1 MLRVAR
7 RLALVI
13 VTLLTAACSEPPNK
27 EMNLAQ
33 GAIEAARAAGA
44 ERFAADELKAAVD
57 ALVRSNE
64 AAAGDDYRQ
73 ALSHA
78 IDSFERA
85 QNAAKLAVEGRA
97 NARGEAERA
106 VAQVATLLATAET
119 QFKASPLPARSLAA
133 PKLTIDVATV
143 ALQKARSALEKEDY
157 LAVAPA
163 LEGTAVALQAALA
176 QIDRPPAATPA
187 RRKR

>member
-1 MLRVAR
+1 MVRAAR

-13 VTLLTAACSEPPNK
+13 LTLLTAACSEPPNK

-44 ERFAADELKAAVD
+44 DRFAADELKAAVD
-57 ALVRSNE
+57 ALQRSNE
-64 AAAGDDYRQ
+64 AVTGDDYRQ

-78 IDSFERA
+78 LDSFERA

-119 QFKASPLPARSLAA
+119 QLKASPLPPRRLREPQQTIKLAE
-133 PKLTIDVATV
+133 K
-143 ALQKARSALEKEDY
+143 ALQKARLALEQEDY

-163 LEGTAVALQAALA
+163 LEGTATALQAALT
-176 QIDRPPAATPA
+176 QIDAPNAGPPA

>member
-1 MLRVAR
+1 MVRVAR

-13 VTLLTAACSEPPNK
+13 VFFLSAACSEPPNK

-44 ERFAADELKAAVD
+44 ERFAAAELAAAID
-57 ALVRSNE
+57 ALKRSNE
-64 AAAGDDYRQ
+64 AAADDDYRL
-73 ALSHA
+73 ALNHA
-78 IDSFERA
+78 LDGFERA

-97 NARGEAERA
+97 NARGEAERV

-119 QFKASPLPARSLAA
+119 QLKAA
-133 PKLTIDVATV
+133 PPQTRTLKAPQQTIDAAGM
-143 ALQKARSALEKEDY
+143 ALQKARSALATEDY
-157 LAVAPA
+157 LAVGPA
-163 LEGTAVALQAALA
+163 LEGIAAGLQAALTE
-176 QIDRPPAATPA
+176 IDAPPSPAPA

>member
-1 MLRVAR
+1 MT
-7 RLALVI
+7 LVI
-13 VTLLTAACSEPPNK
+13 AIFSAACSEPPNK

-44 ERFAADELKAAVD
+44 ERFAAAELAAAVD
-57 ALVRSNE
+57 TLKKSNE
-64 AAAGDDYRQ
+64 AAASNDYRQ
-73 ALSHA
+73 ALNHA

-119 QFKASPLPARSLAA
+119 QIKTSPLPARSLAA
-133 PKLTIDVATV
+133 PRQTIAAAGK
-143 ALQKARSALEKEDY
+143 ALQEARAALQREDY

-163 LEGTAVALQAALA
+163 LEGMAAGLQAALI
-176 QIDRPPAATPA
+176 QIDRPAVAAPA

>member
-1 MLRVAR
+1 MVRVAR

-13 VTLLTAACSEPPNK
+13 AFFSVACSEPPNK

-44 ERFAADELKAAVD
+44 ERFAGAELAAAVD
-57 ALVRSNE
+57 ALKRSNE
-64 AAAGDDYRQ
+64 AAANNDYRQ
-73 ALSHA
+73 ALNHA

-85 QNAAKLAVEGRA
+85 QAAAKFAVEGRA

-119 QFKASPLPARSLAA
+119 QIKASPLPARSLAA
-133 PKLTIDVATV
+133 PRQTIDAAGK
-143 ALQKARSALEKEDY
+143 ALQEARAALQREDY
-157 LAVAPA
+157 LAVGPA
-163 LEGTAVALQAALA
+163 LEGAAARLQAALT
-176 QIDRPPAATPA
+176 QIDKPAATAPA

>member
-1 MLRVAR
+1 MLFFS
-7 RLALVI
+7 
-13 VTLLTAACSEPPNK
+13 AACSEPPNR

-44 ERFAADELKAAVD
+44 ERFAGSELAAAID
-57 ALVRSNE
+57 ALKKSND
-64 AAAGDDYRQ
+64 AATDRDYRQ
-73 ALSHA
+73 ALNHA
-78 IDSFERA
+78 LDSFERA

-119 QFKASPLPARSLAA
+119 QIKTSTLPARSLNA
-133 PKLTIDVATV
+133 PRATIDSAAK
-143 ALQKARSALEKEDY
+143 ALQEARTAMQKEEY

-163 LEGTAVALQAALA
+163 LEGVAEGLQAALT
-176 QIDRPPAATPA
+176 QIDAPSATAPA

>member
-1 MLRVAR
+1 MVRVVR

-13 VTLLTAACSEPPNK
+13 VILSAACSEPPNK

-44 ERFAADELKAAVD
+44 ERFAAAELTAAID
-57 ALVRSNE
+57 ALKRSNE

-73 ALSHA
+73 ALNHA
-78 IDSFERA
+78 LDSFERA
-85 QNAAKLAVEGRA
+85 RNAAKLAVDARA

-106 VAQVATLLATAET
+106 VSQAATLLATAQT
-119 QFKASPLPARSLAA
+119 RLKAPALPSRSSKALQQTVDAA
-133 PKLTIDVATV
+133 GV
-143 ALQKARSALEKEDY
+143 ALQKARSAMETEDY
-157 LAVAPA
+157 LAVNPA
-163 LEGTAVALQAALA
+163 LEGVAAALQAALA
-176 QIDRPPAATPA
+176 EIDGPSPTPPA